1 MVLGREDLS
10 RREYGVVEEK
20 DEEEKDIL
28 LLERD
33 LRLVLLE
40 RWELELKERLD

>member
-1 MVLGREDLS
+1 M
-10 RREYGVVEEK
+10 VEEK
-20 DEEEKDIL
+20 EEEEKDIL